1 MMKTPCHDNSALN
14 VIVEKIQT
22 QTKEKKKIQDG
33 VIIAKVLNTQERH
46 VGNWMEGH
54 NKGTRIENF
63 PSLIRVSKLK

>member
-1 MMKTPCHDNSALN
+1 MKTPCHDNSALN

-46 VGNWMEGH
+46 VGN
-54 NKGTRIENF
+54 
-63 PSLIRVSKLK
+63 